1 MNKNKIKFATFII
14 VVFIS
19 NIVLAEAY
27 FDISEENIKIE
38 TNFIGKEV
46 IIFGILNDDQDTII
60 TIKGPEKN
68 AVIQK
73 KERILGFWFNTKKI
87 IYNKIPSIFFI
98 ASSNDI
104 KDILPTSSIIKEE
117 LSFKYLLENKT
128 SKRNFISDISLETWK
143 DNFVRIK
150 KSKNLFKEYNIEK
163 IDNKLFQTKVFFP
176 TKSIPGEY
184 KVNVYQIKN
193 NLILNNKEKIIT
205 LKKSGIGNQIYNFA
219 HNNAAAYGLFAI
231 IFAIL
236 SGFLAATLFRRY

>member
-1 MNKNKIKFATFII
+1 MNKDIIKLTAFILL
-14 VVFIS
+14 VLFS
-19 NIVLAEAY
+19 NTALAEAY
-27 FDISEENIKIE
+27 FDISENNIKIE

-87 IYNKIPSIFFI
+87 IYNEIPSIFFI
-98 ASSNDI
+98 ASSNNI
-104 KDILPTSSIIKEE
+104 KDILPTSSIIKNE
-117 LSFKYLLENKT
+117 LSFNYLLENKI
-128 SKRNFISDISLETWK
+128 SQRNFISDVSLEDWK
-143 DNFVRIK
+143 NNFVRIK
-150 KSKNLFKEYNIEK
+150 KNKDLFKEYSIDK
-163 IDNKLFQTKVFFP
+163 IDNKLFQTRVFFP
-176 TKSIPGEY
+176 AKSIPGEY

-193 NLILNNKEKIIT
+193 NLILDNKERIIT
-205 LKKSGIGNQIYNFA
+205 LKKSGIGNHIYNFA